1 MNLSC
6 DELEQLAAIEA
17 LGALDG
23 KDRARLQEIL
33 AGSPAARDAYRRFLD
48 AAAALTVQVVPKKP
62 APSVRAR
69 VLEKIRKTPQV
80 PIPAPQPAAPAPAPS
95 PADGIQFIFA
105 DAPWMESPVPGS
117 RLKVLSAGPTQ
128 EYVMLLVEFGPGV
141 TYPEHDHL
149 GAEEMYVLTGD
160 LQSEGRSLG
169 PGDFLH
175 AEPGT
180 HHQPLHSIH
189 GCTALMVVPKVAF
202 APTAAT

>member
-1 MNLSC
+1 MNFNC

-23 KDRARLQEIL
+23 PDRARLQDIL

-48 AAAALTVQVVPKKP
+48 AAAALTVQVTPKKP
-62 APSVRAR
+62 GPSVRA
-69 VLEKIRKTPQV
+69 KILQRIGTTPQV
-80 PIPAPQPAAPAPAPS
+80 SASGSQSPAPPPNPAA
-95 PADGIQFIFA
+95 GIQFIFA
-105 DAPWMESPVPGS
+105 DAPWMESPLPGS
-117 RLKVLSAGPTQ
+117 RLKVLSAGPNQ
-128 EYVMLLVEFGPGV
+128 DYVMLLVEIGAGV
-141 TYPEHDHL
+141 TYPEHDHM

-180 HHQPLHSIH
+180 HHQPLRSIH
-189 GCTALMVVPKVAF
+189 GCTALMVVPKAAF
-202 APTAAT
+202 APPA

>member
-1 MNLSC
+1 MNFNC

-23 KDRARLQEIL
+23 PDRARLQDIL

-48 AAAALTVQVVPKKP
+48 AAAALTVQVTPKKP
-62 APSVRAR
+62 GPSVRA
-69 VLEKIRKTPQV
+69 KILQRIGTTPQV
-80 PIPAPQPAAPAPAPS
+80 SASGSQSPAPAIN
-95 PADGIQFIFA
+95 PAAGIQFIFA
-105 DAPWMESPVPGS
+105 DAPWMESPLPGS
-117 RLKVLSAGPTQ
+117 RLKVLSAGPNQ
-128 EYVMLLVEFGPGV
+128 DYVMLLVEIGAGV
-141 TYPEHDHL
+141 TYPEHDHM

-189 GCTALMVVPKVAF
+189 GCTALMVVPKAAF
-202 APTAAT
+202 APLP